1 MSTHFPNRIPTCI
14 LQDWFVIDSYFT
26 QIDYLQYDKIKE
38 IWDAGFRH
46 LYISVGSKYN
56 DEMCQYIETLDKSI
70 FDDLKEIE
78 FSVVLFDSLN
88 MPNGNIKQLIHAEMY
103 IKPNIK
109 QKQSTTDKP
118 MFNTVKHTFNND
130 EKYIIDTYR
139 NFRSSNDYNIVTYYY
154 HNQLNIKTIINAIK
168 GPFKSDYDYGVKLF
182 EYLGEMM
189 PNKKKDKKDSII
201 ALNYYEM
208 KEIINYCAG
217 NKYINWSQSIN

>member
-1 MSTHFPNRIPTCI
+1 MSTHFPNRIPNCI
-14 LQDWFVIDSYFT
+14 LQDWFIIDSYFT
-26 QIDYLQYDKIKE
+26 QIDDLKVVRLKE
-38 IWDAGFRH
+38 IWNAGFRK
-46 LYISVGSKYN
+46 LYISMGPKYN
-56 DEMCQYIETLDKSI
+56 YEMCQYIDTLSES
-70 FDDLKEIE
+70 DDLKTIE
-78 FSVVLFDSLN
+78 FSVVLFDSVN
-88 MPNGNIKQLIHAEMY
+88 MPHENIKQLIHAEMY
-103 IKPNIK
+103 ISPQLK
-109 QKQSTTDKP
+109 QKQSKTDDP
-118 MFNTVKHTFNND
+118 MFKIVKHAINDD